1 MSIEN
6 AIFRLQVMS
15 CKDSMQKNSI
25 PGFDF
30 KENKTDLLVSIGMMS
45 GSGVMSKEDGI
56 IHLAAIYELCGG
68 KFDDALKSGDINS
81 YIYDFLEMEKT
92 KGIKI
97 NNDNVLKYVQVAIDA
112 GIAEPKDTMI
122 H

>member
-25 PGFDF
+25 QGFDF
-30 KENKTDLLVSIGMMS
+30 KENKTDLLISIGMMS
-45 GSGVMSKEDGI
+45 ASGVMSKEDGI
-56 IHLAAIYELCGG
+56 IHLAAIFELCGG
-68 KFDDALKSGDINS
+68 KMEDAVKSGDAES
-81 YIYDFLEMEKT
+81 HIYNFLEMEKT
-92 KGIKI
+92 KEIKI
-97 NNDNVLKYVQVAIDA
+97 NDSNVLKYVQVAIDA